1 MVVQRHLSRVDDA
14 GANYEAREQF
24 QEEGWAGQQW
34 AHFRMMK
41 PSVQG
46 KDAQGSVRSPGQGE
60 KLGLGL
66 KAMKCFTFL
75 TQSSQKSFRLFQCF
89 KAIQVTIMH
98 QKKKKKSKEAI
109 IKETIYT

>member
-60 KLGLGL
+60 DTEPVEAEKLGLGL

-89 KAIQVTIMH
+89 KAIIVL
-98 QKKKKKSKEAI
+98 
-109 IKETIYT
+109 

>member
-89 KAIQVTIMH
+89 KAIIVL
-98 QKKKKKSKEAI
+98 
-109 IKETIYT
+109 